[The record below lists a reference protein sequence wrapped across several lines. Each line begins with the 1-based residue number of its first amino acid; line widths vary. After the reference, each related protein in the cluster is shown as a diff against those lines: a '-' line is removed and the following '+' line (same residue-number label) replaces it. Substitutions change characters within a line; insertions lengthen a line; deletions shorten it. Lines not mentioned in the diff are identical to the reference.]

1 METSIVISG
10 FGGQGVLF
18 AGQLLAYAGMDNGRF
33 VTWIPSYG
41 PEMRGGTANCT
52 VIVGDEPVGA
62 PVVAQPDIA
71 VALNL
76 PSFEKYE
83 PLVKPG
89 GLLVVNSSIVVEK
102 STRDD
107 IEVVYIPANKIAEE
121 CGSSKMMNMAA
132 VGAMIGKRPFL
143 SVEIIEQSLIDHLP
157 ASKSH
162 LLENNLQVIRHAHKL
177 ATMGQPHAMNG
188 AGA

>member
-1 METSIVISG
+1 METSIIIAG

-18 AGQLLAYAGMDNGRF
+18 AGQVLAYAAMDQDKH

-52 VIVGDEPVGA
+52 VIISDEPIGA
-62 PVVAQPDIA
+62 PLVDRPDVAI
-71 VALNL
+71 VLNA

-89 GLLVVNSSIVVEK
+89 GLLIVNSAIVGAQ

-107 IEVVYIPANKIAEE
+107 IDVVYVPANHIAAEA
-121 CGSSKMMNMAA
+121 GSVKMLNMVV
-132 VGAMIGKRPFL
+132 VGALLGIRPLFTRDQL
-143 SVEIIEQSLIDHLP
+143 GATLAEHLP
-157 ASKSH
+157 ASKQH
-162 LLENNLQVIRHAHKL
+162 LLDANIQVLQRGFAAARGEV
-177 ATMGQPHAMNG
+177 GVQ
-188 AGA
+188 